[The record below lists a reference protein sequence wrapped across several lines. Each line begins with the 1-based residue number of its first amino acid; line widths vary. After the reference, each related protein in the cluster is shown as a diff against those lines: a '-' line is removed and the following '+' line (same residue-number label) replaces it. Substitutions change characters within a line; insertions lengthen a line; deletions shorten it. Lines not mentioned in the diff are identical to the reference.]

1 MRPLDIKSCIF
12 IDFNKKIL
20 KRIKNL
26 VGDHVKISNYKNIYA
41 KGYVT
46 NWSEEVL

>member
-1 MRPLDIKSCIF
+1 MKPLNIKPCIF

-20 KRIKNL
+20 RRIKNL